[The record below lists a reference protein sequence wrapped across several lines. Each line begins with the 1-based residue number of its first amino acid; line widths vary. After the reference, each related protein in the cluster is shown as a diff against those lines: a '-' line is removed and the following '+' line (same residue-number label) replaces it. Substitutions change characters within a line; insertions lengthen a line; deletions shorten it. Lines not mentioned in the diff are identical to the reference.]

1 MRFQTIAVSIRTVA
15 LAACVIVLVPCTA
28 VAQQIGG
35 GVKAG
40 VTLGDIPNLDQV
52 LDITDVGTSQRIGFA
67 AGGFLMVRWT
77 NGFAIQ
83 PEVLYTQKGVKID
96 VSGGSDV
103 GQARVKADFLDVPIL
118 ARYTIGKGVRGYLF
132 AGPSLDFK
140 LNAKIKADVLGASQE
155 EDISSDVKSFEFA
168 LVVGGGVELGPI
180 LLEARW
186 SEGLTDLAENTS
198 GETGPAVKTRTC
210 LFLGGLRF

>member
-1 MRFQTIAVSIRTVA
+1 MRFSAIVKPVRALF
-15 LAACVIVLVPCTA
+15 LAACVIVVLPRSA
-28 VAQQIGG
+28 AAQQIGG

-52 LDITDVGTSQRIGFA
+52 LAITEVGTSQRIGFA
-67 AGGFLMVRWT
+67 VGGFLMVRWT

-96 VSGGSDV
+96 VSGDL
-103 GQARVKADFLDVPIL
+103 GQARVKTDFLDVPIL

-140 LNAKIKADVLGASQE
+140 LSAKIKADVLGASQE

-168 LVVGGGVELGPI
+168 VVVGGGVELGPI

-186 SEGLTDLAENTS
+186 SEGLTDLAKETS
-198 GETGPAVKTRTC
+198 GETGPAVKTRTF